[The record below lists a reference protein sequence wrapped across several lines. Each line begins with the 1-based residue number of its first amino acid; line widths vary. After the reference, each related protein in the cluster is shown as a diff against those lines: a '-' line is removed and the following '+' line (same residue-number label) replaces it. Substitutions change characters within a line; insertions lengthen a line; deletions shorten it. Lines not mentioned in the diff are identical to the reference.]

1 MVVMPRDGRGAG
13 LLVNVARSH
22 EHLLQ
27 CIAMGIAYLE
37 LGLADSSQRNIQCIG
52 RTFDASD
59 VIASAFASELLMPD
73 ELLATIAAERAKGS
87 GCRSTDNMTPE
98 RLVARVAARCG
109 VSNAS
114 MLVRLR
120 SIGATPTGAEWVAKE
135 ATPAAQR
142 AEAARARRMQSYPLD
157 LGLIPKENEG
167 LPAYLV
173 GVARL
178 RALQDA
184 VLRVHL
190 LGCATWPLVSVA
202 EVFDAVAVWHA
213 AQSA

>member
-1 MVVMPRDGRGAG
+1 
-13 LLVNVARSH
+13 
-22 EHLLQ
+22 
-27 CIAMGIAYLE
+27 
-37 LGLADSSQRNIQCIG
+37 
-52 RTFDASD
+52 
-59 VIASAFASELLMPD
+59 
-73 ELLATIAAERAKGS
+73 
-87 GCRSTDNMTPE
+87 
-98 RLVARVAARCG
+98 VAARCG